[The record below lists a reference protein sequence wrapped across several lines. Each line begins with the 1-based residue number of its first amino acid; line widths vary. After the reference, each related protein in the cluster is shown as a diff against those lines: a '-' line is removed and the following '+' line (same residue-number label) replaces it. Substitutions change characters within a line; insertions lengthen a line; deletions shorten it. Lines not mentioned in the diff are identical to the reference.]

1 MFCKFLVLLANAQ
14 TPFQNT
20 NEPTKCILHFCCSV
34 FISSIF
40 NSLLE
45 FPFSCFMPTICS
57 SMLPISSIRT
67 PTTQLFDILYSDNP
81 SVLVRLTFGSP
92 SLSSNCPFV
101 FTFIMLCTM
110 LLQARYAAPGKRSSG
125 KRACI
130 ALTSCEERKRA
141 LYLLASQCSVPLG
154 LPLTGSPEVFF
165 SQVGDHG

>member
-1 MFCKFLVLLANAQ
+1 MFCKSLVLLANAQ

-40 NSLLE
+40 NSFLE

-67 PTTQLFDILYSDNP
+67 LSAQLFDILYSDNP
-81 SVLVRLTFGSP
+81 SVLVHLTFGSP

-101 FTFIMLCTM
+101 FTFITICTL
-110 LLQARYAAPGKRSSG
+110 LLQARYAVPGKRSSG
-125 KRACI
+125 KRACVT
-130 ALTSCEERKRA
+130 LTSCEERERA
-141 LYLLASQCSVPLG
+141 LYFLASQRSVPLG
-154 LPLTGSPEVFF
+154 LSLTGSPEVFF
-165 SQVGDHG
+165 SHVWDHG